1 MALPISPSVL
11 ALFIAYLFDL
21 KYAPST
27 VNTYVSAIGYSHRL
41 SGLPDPTRV
50 FYILQ
55 ILKGYGTKG
64 FRLDSR
70 LPITLPIL
78 NRIIEASAHIA
89 GSRYQICQFK
99 AMCSLAFFAFLRIGE
114 LTVTTSN
121 NQPLQMHQLSQL
133 YDTNNQVKGI
143 KLTFGNF
150 KHNYNQRPFSLEIY
164 RQTRICPVQLL
175 MDYLVLR
182 GSRPGAIFI
191 SHLGNPVSRDAFA
204 TQLKRAFRHCG
215 LDTSK
220 YKSHSLEIER
230 IFKIFAFFYSVN
242 VSWVQFYFLLRIGII
257 LICSAFSTGDR
268 AILLSDHGSG
278 GAGCTQHT
286 FSYFMKQSRPLA
298 RAVAYILYVCVIWI
312 IAPPPANFFALDP

>member
-1 MALPISPSVL
+1 MTLFRQFQIKLFNNGVVALPISPSVL

-55 ILKGYGTKG
+55 ILKGYGKKG

-89 GSRYQICQFK
+89 GSRYQIYQFK
-99 AMCSLAFFAFLRIGE
+99 AMWSLAFFAFLRIGE
-114 LTVTTSN
+114 ITVTTSN
-121 NQPLQMHQLSQL
+121 NQPLQLHQLSRL

-143 KLTFGNF
+143 KLTFENF

-164 RQTRICPVQLL
+164 RLWCPIPAKN
-175 MDYLVLR
+175 R
-182 GSRPGAIFI
+182 
-191 SHLGNPVSRDAFA
+191 
-204 TQLKRAFRHCG
+204 T
-215 LDTSK
+215 
-220 YKSHSLEIER
+220 
-230 IFKIFAFFYSVN
+230 
-242 VSWVQFYFLLRIGII
+242 FYFRYNICILYINFCALLSLL
-257 LICSAFSTGDR
+257 LICMQVFVFCIA
-268 AILLSDHGSG
+268 
-278 GAGCTQHT
+278 T
-286 FSYFMKQSRPLA
+286 FVF
-298 RAVAYILYVCVIWI
+298 C
-312 IAPPPANFFALDP
+312 